1 MVIIIEKI
9 VGFFFF
15 FFFKPLKVSG
25 PMLQQRL
32 LVFFERPIQRESA
45 VFRLF
50 SIDYWVGFLSFS
62 WQTQYSAYYAL
73 LKEKSIGPVTF
84 TFNLLGLGRWA
95 S

>member
-9 VGFFFF
+9 VGFFF

-45 VFRLF
+45 DVQSLDSLVLTIEWAFSVSHDKHNTRL
-50 SIDYWVGFLSFS
+50 IMHC
-62 WQTQYSAYYAL
+62 
-73 LKEKSIGPVTF
+73 
-84 TFNLLGLGRWA
+84 
-95 S
+95 

>member
-25 PMLQQRL
+25 PILQQRL

-45 VFRLF
+45 VSRLF
-50 SIDYWVGFLSFS
+50 SIDY
-62 WQTQYSAYYAL
+62 
-73 LKEKSIGPVTF
+73 
-84 TFNLLGLGRWA
+84 
-95 S
+95 